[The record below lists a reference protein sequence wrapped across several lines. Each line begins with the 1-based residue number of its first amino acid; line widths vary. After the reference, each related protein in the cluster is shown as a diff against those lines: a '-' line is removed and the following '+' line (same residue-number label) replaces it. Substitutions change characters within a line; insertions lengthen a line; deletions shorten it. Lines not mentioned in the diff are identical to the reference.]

1 MEVKLGMFICSGTC
15 LTTKFIYL
23 RKGWVYQ
30 KQKKATPP
38 KLNVDLPSL
47 SFILNL
53 VRLNRR
59 GPTISLYLCG
69 EMRAELPMFIGL
81 RGSHTQV
88 GGDTER
94 LDVWTEVRALRDLL
108 METMVRQKILQTQ
121 VNELKAKKTPSK
133 QPKNANMLFLWVL
146 IRVLRVLLVFFLSF
160 CSQFYIKMHFVLLL
174 YQRKQRWPF
183 TQL

>member
-1 MEVKLGMFICSGTC
+1 MEVKMGMFICSGPC

-23 RKGWVYQ
+23 RKGRVYQ
-30 KQKKATPP
+30 KQKKVTPP

-47 SFILNL
+47 SFNLNL

-59 GPTISLYLCG
+59 GLTISLYLCG

-81 RGSHTQV
+81 RGSQTQV

-108 METMVRQKILQTQ
+108 MEAMVRQKILQTQ
-121 VNELKAKKTPSK
+121 VNELKAKISSQRMPTC
-133 QPKNANMLFLWVL
+133 
-146 IRVLRVLLVFFLSF
+146 FFYGF
-160 CSQFYIKMHFVLLL
+160 
-174 YQRKQRWPF
+174 
-183 TQL
+183 

>member
-1 MEVKLGMFICSGTC
+1 MEVKMGMFICLGPC
-15 LTTKFIYL
+15 LTTKCIYL

-47 SFILNL
+47 SFNLNL
-53 VRLNRR
+53 VRLYRR
-59 GPTISLYLCG
+59 GLTISLYLCG

-81 RGSHTQV
+81 RGSQTQV
-88 GGDTER
+88 GGDTEHS
-94 LDVWTEVRALRDLL
+94 DVWTEVRALRDLL
-108 METMVRQKILQTQ
+108 MEAMVRQKILQTQ
-121 VNELKAKKTPSK
+121 VNELKAKEAPGK
-133 QPKNANMLFLWVL
+133 QPKNANMLYLWVL
-146 IRVLRVLLVFFLSF
+146 IRVLQVLLVFFLNF